1 MDMVKSVASGH
12 PEWKNQQP
20 FKAVLEN
27 NMEEL
32 TKQGEKGL
40 LEIVMTS
47 HAGMTSEEFEAVVRE
62 WIAI

>member
-1 MDMVKSVASGH
+1 
-12 PEWKNQQP
+12 
-20 FKAVLEN
+20 
-27 NMEEL
+27 MEEL